1 MRYNK
6 NMALLLL
13 KYAISDSDDL
23 GTLITNVWR
32 TALEAILLLVVDVKE
47 EKKFS
52 FFPSPP
58 ARSFSWFEIVA

>member
-1 MRYNK
+1 MTK
-6 NMALLLL
+6 EILTLLLL
-13 KYAISDSDDL
+13 FEYAISDFDNL

-52 FFPSPP
+52 FFPFPS
-58 ARSFSWFEIVA
+58 S